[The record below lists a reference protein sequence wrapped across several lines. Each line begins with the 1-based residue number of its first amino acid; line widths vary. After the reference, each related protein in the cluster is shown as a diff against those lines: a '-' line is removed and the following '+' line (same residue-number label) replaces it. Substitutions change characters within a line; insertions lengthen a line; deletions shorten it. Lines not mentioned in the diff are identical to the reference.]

1 MTLLIAHD
9 KIRETECSILVQHS
23 DIVSPV
29 YAFSEMWFSTAD
41 DLLSVSVTLYCLFFP
56 VAFDNNTK
64 LQGTNLVQA

>member
-29 YAFSEMWFSTAD
+29 YAFSEM
-41 DLLSVSVTLYCLFFP
+41 SVSVTLYCLFFP